1 MTSANRGPRGPL
13 KHRCAQC
20 GAGDTNRALL
30 LCTGCRAVRYC
41 SKDHQAKHRAQHK
54 SVCSRIKKCRK
65 NLEVEDDGVRNATPD
80 FMTPANAFATDVGH
94 FWGLVHTRSYMRAR
108 FALMDLLRKEGTLDG
123 VKEALSH
130 LMDMMRLCRS
140 DNMGIRK
147 IIPFLMLQ
155 LDQDQECY
163 DFIKWYETTGA
174 DSHYDWGDMDLP
186 FLDVKNADV
195 YEDPS
200 YITGKYGD
208 PYDIAAL
215 MLLNVKLLQ
224 DNINI
229 RLARK
234 VFVATTKQLPQELR
248 DSIEIIV
255 VRSPLS
261 TRLHK
266 QNSIKLVAREL
277 KLVRH
282 INILGARLKEANE
295 SVIFGLLRPDKW
307 LGRPPEVYSPGSP
320 QEMQLV
326 LDYGYQA

>member
-1 MTSANRGPRGPL
+1 
-13 KHRCAQC
+13 
-20 GAGDTNRALL
+20 
-30 LCTGCRAVRYC
+30 
-41 SKDHQAKHRAQHK
+41 
-54 SVCSRIKKCRK
+54 
-65 NLEVEDDGVRNATPD
+65 
-80 FMTPANAFATDVGH
+80 MTPANAIATDVGR

-208 PYDIAAL
+208 PHHIAAL
-215 MLLNVKLLQ
+215 MLLNLKLL
-224 DNINI
+224 
-229 RLARK
+229 
-234 VFVATTKQLPQELR
+234 
-248 DSIEIIV
+248 
-255 VRSPLS
+255 
-261 TRLHK
+261 
-266 QNSIKLVAREL
+266 
-277 KLVRH
+277 
-282 INILGARLKEANE
+282 
-295 SVIFGLLRPDKW
+295 
-307 LGRPPEVYSPGSP
+307 
-320 QEMQLV
+320 
-326 LDYGYQA
+326 